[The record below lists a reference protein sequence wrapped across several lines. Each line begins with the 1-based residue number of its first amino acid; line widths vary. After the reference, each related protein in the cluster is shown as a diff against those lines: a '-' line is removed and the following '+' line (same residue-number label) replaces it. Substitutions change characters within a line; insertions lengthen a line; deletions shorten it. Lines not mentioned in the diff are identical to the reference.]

1 MTSHQLIEWLAE
13 YSEHIACFLVYSVW
27 EYYLGKT
34 HKIAATSTLDVIF
47 SLCSKLFR
55 KGKINMSDEQV
66 QETVAQPDKTIDLGT
81 VGKLELDFSEGV
93 ATVSVSAAV
102 PGSVGV
108 EGGAFIK
115 CDAEQ
120 LINKLFEVIEKKSS
134 PGAVAIE
141 EGVKE
146 ILVSAV
152 KAIK

>member
-1 MTSHQLIEWLAE
+1 
-13 YSEHIACFLVYSVW
+13 
-27 EYYLGKT
+27 
-34 HKIAATSTLDVIF
+34 
-47 SLCSKLFR
+47 
-55 KGKINMSDEQV
+55 MSGEQV